1 MWHLHGNKAIKHFIS
16 ESEVIA
22 KLLCTAAPN
31 GPRKKKQPWAGCSWT
46 QRNASTATLAWYSG
60 YLPKLLLYTFSEDH
74 NRFTGPPSTLLTGQ
88 QVWSSGLNRSAIL
101 RTVKDNRGP
110 RGPSEQQI
118 KRAVYFFKPMLVVAR
133 REFGF
138 NSSKGNFALAAGA
151 SLWPCS
157 QVWAQPS
164 PCAAAVV
171 SQIKKL
177 LPSSPL
183 QCRQTVLQS
192 SGGSHSF
199 TEELEDSTSQ
209 ANCPPPCLPRWL
221 GSRVL
226 ALDYQYTGGGK
237 GFKKHLHS
245 VSRPL
250 AETTH
255 QRYKIHSWYRACS

>member
-157 QVWAQPS
+157 QVWA
-164 PCAAAVV
+164 
-171 SQIKKL
+171 
-177 LPSSPL
+177 
-183 QCRQTVLQS
+183 
-192 SGGSHSF
+192 
-199 TEELEDSTSQ
+199 
-209 ANCPPPCLPRWL
+209 
-221 GSRVL
+221 
-226 ALDYQYTGGGK
+226 
-237 GFKKHLHS
+237 
-245 VSRPL
+245 
-250 AETTH
+250 
-255 QRYKIHSWYRACS
+255 